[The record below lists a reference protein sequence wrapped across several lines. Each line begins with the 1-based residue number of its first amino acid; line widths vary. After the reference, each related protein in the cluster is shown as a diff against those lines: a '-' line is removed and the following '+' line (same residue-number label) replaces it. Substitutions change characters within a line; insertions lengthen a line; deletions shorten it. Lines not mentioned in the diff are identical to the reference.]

1 VEGLFTWLR
10 RESRCSPSDDEILRL
25 HDEALSPVKQA
36 GNRRAP
42 TGKRVDS
49 TRHELVTSAT
59 RRRSEDFATV
69 RYRSK
74 NRLNKPNPRIVS
86 SPMFAVVRVG
96 CRQTVVS
103 CVHEYCALKR
113 SLIQG
118 FAILSDTRTCCA
130 GGLRARG
137 SGKGVRETTGLFYA
151 GLWIRTSG
159 NSSFPGNSV
168 NRGHGVGVSLASNHA
183 QRITGGTTRAPSTP
197 YRLGRYNRGDRQ
209 GRGGADGGGCWTTE
223 ARLGGW
229 P

>member
-1 VEGLFTWLR
+1 VYKVQNLFPAPMPLFAFYLQIEG
-10 RESRCSPSDDEILRL
+10 
-25 HDEALSPVKQA
+25 K
-36 GNRRAP
+36 
-42 TGKRVDS
+42 KRVDP
-49 TRHELVTSAT
+49 TRLELVTSAM

-168 NRGHGVGVSLASNHA
+168 NGGHGAEYLWH
-183 QRITGGTTRAPSTP
+183 RTTPN
-197 YRLGRYNRGDRQ
+197 G
-209 GRGGADGGGCWTTE
+209 
-223 ARLGGW
+223 
-229 P
+229 